1 MNTPTLTVVVLVVYM
16 GAMLFIGW
24 LGRNTSENFEEYITA
39 AKKGSLLVVCGS
51 YLGSHIGNGV
61 VVGGAQNGR
70 RLVRS
75 RRVPELHRFRDRY
88 RKEAL
93 PCKLSDAL

>member
-1 MNTPTLTVVVLVVYM
+1 MNTLTLTVVVLVVYM

-24 LGRNTSENFEEYITA
+24 LGRNTTEKFEEYITA

-61 VVGGAQNGR
+61 VVGGAQK
-70 RLVRS
+70 S
-75 RRVPELHRFRDRY
+75 ADTD
-88 RKEAL
+88 L
-93 PCKLSDAL
+93 PASGSVSARA